1 MLTFHGLGT
10 SYGSNTYTLEFRYGE
25 VCTDFQFP
33 DDDPYSGG
41 KALIYQGTAYSVL
54 YSTFTTVGTAMSIGT
69 APPLTVTVSDVY
81 SSTSIGLTGGAA
93 VPYTQFSLNSISLT
107 ANLDSLGTSGTFVTG
122 YIYGYYSRYSGASY
136 LGGNS
141 TNNAPFTLDRGFA
154 CPV

>member
-1 MLTFHGLGT
+1 MLTFYGLGT

-41 KALIYQGTAYSVL
+41 KALIYQGTAYSVSYL
-54 YSTFTTVGTAMSIGT
+54 SSTTTAMAFGT
-69 APPLTVTVSDVY
+69 APPLTVTVNDVY
-81 SSTSIGLTGGAA
+81 SSTSIGLTGGAV

-107 ANLDSLGTSGTFVTG
+107 ANLDSLGTSGTLVTG
-122 YIYGYYSRYSGASY
+122 TIYGYYSMYSGSSY
-136 LGGNS
+136 SGNS